1 MRATHLDAEKR
12 YDDIRKMTIN
22 AAQRRLLQRADY
34 ANIKLSAIDN
44 KSLLASKAWNLSSKR
59 QLDWDWIDGYSAF
72 RFRYPK
78 RFELAVWHKGT
89 LMSLTLGRPTYY
101 GTALR
106 LDFIEANPEK
116 PKDIAVFPI
125 VLFAMI
131 VYAEALGANE
141 LRVMK
146 PINQNVKRYYESSGL
161 TYVAKGDYLYIRL

>member
-1 MRATHLDAEKR
+1 M
-12 YDDIRKMTIN
+12 N
-22 AAQRRLLQRADY
+22 G
-34 ANIKLSAIDN
+34 N
-44 KSLLASKAWNLSSKR
+44 
-59 QLDWDWIDGYSAF
+59 GYI
-72 RFRYPK
+72 
-78 RFELAVWHKGT
+78 
-89 LMSLTLGRPTYY
+89 SLTLGRPTYY

-141 LRVMK
+141 IRVIE
-146 PINQNVKRYYESSGL
+146 PINQDVKRYYESSGL